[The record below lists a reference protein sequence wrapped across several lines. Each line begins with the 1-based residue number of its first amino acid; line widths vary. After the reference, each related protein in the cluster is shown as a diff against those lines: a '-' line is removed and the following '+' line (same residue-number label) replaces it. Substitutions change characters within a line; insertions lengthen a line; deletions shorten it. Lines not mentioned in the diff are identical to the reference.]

1 MKKTIASI
9 LIISFLFVSCKKEQD
24 PFLISNKSIGFL
36 TDTTQVKDLEL
47 IFPSDSIA
55 TYEGNETFSLPVNMV
70 EIFDT
75 NNNKLLILTPR
86 EISDS
91 TSTIGNVR
99 VVDSRYKTD
108 KGISILSTF
117 KDIQDAYDIS
127 KIDNL
132 INAIVISV
140 NEINASFS
148 IDKTELPA
156 NLRYDTSFKIEAV
169 QIPEDS
175 KIKYFFIYWD

>member
-1 MKKTIASI
+1 
-9 LIISFLFVSCKKEQD
+9 
-24 PFLISNKSIGFL
+24 
-36 TDTTQVKDLEL
+36 
-47 IFPSDSIA
+47 
-55 TYEGNETFSLPVNMV
+55 MV

-75 NNNKLLILTPR
+75 NKNKLLILTPR

-99 VVDSRYKTD
+99 IVDSRYKTE
-108 KGISILSTF
+108 KGISTLSTF
-117 KDIQDAYDIS
+117 KDIQKAYKIS

-132 INAIVISV
+132 INSVLISV

-156 NLRYDTSFKIEAV
+156 NLRYDTSATIEAI
-169 QIPEDS
+169 QIPES
-175 KIKYFFIYWD
+175 AKIKFFFLYWD

>member
-1 MKKTIASI
+1 MKKTFASI
-9 LIISFLFVSCKKEQD
+9 IIIALVLVSCKKEQN
-24 PFLISNKSIGFL
+24 PFLISSLKQTLLVAFN
-36 TDTTQVKDLEL
+36 
-47 IFPSDSIA
+47 
-55 TYEGNETFSLPVNMV
+55 LPVNMV

-75 NNNKLLILTPR
+75 NKNKLLILTPR

-99 VVDSRYKTD
+99 IVDSRYKTE
-108 KGISILSTF
+108 KGISTLSTF
-117 KDIQDAYDIS
+117 KDIQKAYKIS

-132 INAIVISV
+132 INSILISV

-156 NLRYDTSFKIEAV
+156 NLRYDTSATIEAI
-169 QIPEDS
+169 QIPES
-175 KIKYFFIYWD
+175 AKIKFFFLYWD